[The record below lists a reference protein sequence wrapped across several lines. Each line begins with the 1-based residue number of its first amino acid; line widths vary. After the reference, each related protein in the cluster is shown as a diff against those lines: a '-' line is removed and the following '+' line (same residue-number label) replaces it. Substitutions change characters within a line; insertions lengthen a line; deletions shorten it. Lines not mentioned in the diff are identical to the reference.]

1 MKKILFSAVL
11 AFATL
16 QTANAQLP
24 QRSFDGK
31 AIAEKMVQRMDRVL
45 DLNDSQEKE
54 LLKIYTDIYTQKK
67 EGTTSAADRKAQREE
82 FAKQIKQ
89 VLTEE
94 QQKTWAAAK
103 QKQMKQAR
111 SQQQNLL
118 HKSLSPEKMVEKM
131 DKELDLTEAQKK
143 QMLEVYK
150 DIFSQKVSDRRAGRS
165 QFSKKMKEILT
176 ETQLKKWEELKA
188 EQMAQRKYDKNKS
201 KK

>member
-45 DLNDSQEKE
+45 DLNDNQEKE
-54 LLKIYTDIYTQKK
+54 LLKIYTEIYTQKK
-67 EGTTSAADRKAQREE
+67 DGKANATDRKAQREE